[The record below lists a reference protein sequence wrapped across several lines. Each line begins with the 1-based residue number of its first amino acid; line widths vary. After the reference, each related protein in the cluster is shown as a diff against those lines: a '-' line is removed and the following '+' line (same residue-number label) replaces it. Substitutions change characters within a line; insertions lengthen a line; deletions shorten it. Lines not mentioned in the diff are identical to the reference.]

1 MAPVSPA
8 LTRGV
13 QAVSDADLLRMPG
26 HDTRFAG
33 AVTTDPDAPSSAH
46 LVAAGSR
53 RRQQTSGTQPAHA
66 HSTIMPCIFSG
77 DYHDQVWGTPVTD
90 ASEIFAQLSLASQQA
105 GVSWR
110 IVWNKRAHYAAAF
123 Q

>member
-33 AVTTDPDAPSSAH
+33 AVTTDPDAPRTHAERSWLSPRAW
-46 LVAAGSR
+46 LAALR
-53 RRQQTSGTQPAHA
+53 RPPA
-66 HSTIMPCIFSG
+66 
-77 DYHDQVWGTPVTD
+77 QV
-90 ASEIFAQLSLASQQA
+90 S
-105 GVSWR
+105 
-110 IVWNKRAHYAAAF
+110 H
-123 Q
+123 